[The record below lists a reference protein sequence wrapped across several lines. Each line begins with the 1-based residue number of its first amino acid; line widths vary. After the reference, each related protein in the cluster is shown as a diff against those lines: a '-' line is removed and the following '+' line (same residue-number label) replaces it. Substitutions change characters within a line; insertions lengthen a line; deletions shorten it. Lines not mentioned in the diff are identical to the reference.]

1 VPLFCWQNISGKSY
15 CCSPILLIEYGRRN
29 RKLPAMKSVKL
40 VIQFLILLM
49 AFFLVTVPS
58 LIYGISGWLLI
69 PVGWLV
75 RLFIGR
81 PAFSYKAGVIV
92 LKLSTISLLLVVPA
106 ILYLYVWEPLG
117 IIFFCWM
124 GFYLLIRIY
133 SGVHERERTAFEAL
147 KQLDALER
155 KYENT
160 YTKYNP
166 GITIVT
172 IVLNVAVPVAG
183 YYLGGEKGLWIGIAI
198 SAVVWILSPFARE
211 TVIEK
216 PIEHNQS

>member
-1 VPLFCWQNISGKSY
+1 
-15 CCSPILLIEYGRRN
+15 
-29 RKLPAMKSVKL
+29 MKSVKL
-40 VIQFLILLM
+40 ITRFLILLIV
-49 AFFLVTVPS
+49 FFLVTIPS
-58 LIYGISGWLLI
+58 LIYGISGLLLI

-81 PAFSYKAGVIV
+81 PVFSYKAGVIV
-92 LKLSTISLLLVVPA
+92 LKLSTIFLLLVVPA
-106 ILYLYVWEPLG
+106 ILYLYVWEPSGL
-117 IIFFCWM
+117 IFFCWM

-133 SGVHERERTAFEAL
+133 PGVHKREKIAVEAL

-155 KYENT
+155 RYEHT

-166 GITIVT
+166 SITIVT
-172 IVLNVAVPVAG
+172 IILNVAAPVAG

-198 SAVVWILSPFARE
+198 SAVIWLLSPFARE

-216 PIEHNQS
+216 PVEGNQP